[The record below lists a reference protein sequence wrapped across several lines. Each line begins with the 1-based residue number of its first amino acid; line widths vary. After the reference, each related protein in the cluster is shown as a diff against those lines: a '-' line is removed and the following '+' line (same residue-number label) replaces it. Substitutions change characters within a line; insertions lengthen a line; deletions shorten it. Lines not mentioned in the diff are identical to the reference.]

1 MNNKFKIGLL
11 ISNNDLSCSNYNLI
25 DSVSKNKDIEIIVLY
40 SKLSKNKEKIFRK
53 NILKLTRKKI
63 NALFFHCII
72 TIEKYIFKLI
82 YKNTENTYDL
92 KTLNLKTIF
101 INPVFSKSGL
111 FISYDEKNIKILKNL
126 SLNLII
132 RVNTPGI
139 YKGDILNVSKI
150 GILSFH
156 HGDNNWNRG
165 GPAAFWEVYKKKDA
179 TGFIIQLLT
188 SELDAGKVICRGE
201 YMTKEFYY
209 TNKQKLLNDSYYHM
223 EKVINNIIAG
233 NKIKIEDQYP
243 FDGEILK
250 TPNFKITFHYFVLF
264 ILKLCNKALRKL
276 FPKQRIWSIYFSRTS
291 FKNLKFKKAVKIK
304 NPIGK
309 WFADPFVFKFKESS
323 FIYFEEFNVKDNIGS
338 ISCIEL
344 LNDNSYKYLGQVVK
358 EKFHLSYPFLFD
370 FKGVIYM
377 VPESSKDNSIRLY
390 KCVSFPLKWTYQ
402 YNLMDN
408 INAADTNIFFH
419 DNKYWLTTNVDP
431 TNKGDQNSI
440 LNCYYSDS
448 PISKEWIEHNNN
460 PIQFR
465 NGARN
470 AGYVN
475 NKNIKISQKFSFN
488 EYGKSLEI
496 SEIEELNIN
505 SYKEKKLHEIHP
517 KFFKNAIG
525 IHHLSSNDEYTVF
538 DVKSY
543 K

>member
-1 MNNKFKIGLL
+1 MNDKFKIGLL
-11 ISNNDLSCSNYNLI
+11 ISNNDLSYNNYNLI
-25 DSVSKNKDIEIIVLY
+25 DSLSKNKKIELIVLY
-40 SKLSKNKEKIFRK
+40 SKLSTNKDSFFSKYF
-53 NILKLTRKKI
+53 LKLTRKKI
-63 NALFFHCII
+63 NALFFYCIVK
-72 TIEKYIFKLI
+72 IEKYILKLVN
-82 YKNTENTYDL
+82 KNKENTYDL
-92 KTLNLKTIF
+92 NTLSLKKIL
-101 INPVFSKSGL
+101 INPTFSKSGL

-126 SLNLII
+126 SLNLIL

-139 YKGDILNVSKI
+139 FKGDILNVSKI

-156 HGDNNWNRG
+156 HGDNRWNRG

-188 SELDAGKVICRGE
+188 DELDAGKVIYRGE
-201 YMTKEFYY
+201 YMTKEFYS
-209 TNKQKLLNDSYYHM
+209 TNKHKLLNDSYFHV
-223 EKVINNIIAG
+223 EKVIANIIAG
-233 NKIKIEDQYP
+233 NKIKIEDYYP

-264 ILKLCNKALRKL
+264 ILKLCNKAFRKL

-291 FKNLKFKKAVKIK
+291 FKNLRFKKAIKIK

-309 WFADPFVFKFKESS
+309 WFADPFIYTFKESS
-323 FIYFEEFNVKDNIGS
+323 FIYFEEFNIKDKIGS

-344 LNDNSYKYLGQVVK
+344 LKDNSYKYLGGVIK
-358 EKFHLSYPFLFD
+358 EKFHLSYPFIFD
-370 FKGVIYM
+370 FEGEIYM
-377 VPESSKDNSIRLY
+377 VPESCNDHSIRLY

-402 YNLMDN
+402 YNLIDN
-408 INAADTNIFFH
+408 IDAADTNIFFH

-431 TNKGDQNSI
+431 TNKGNQNSI
-440 LNCYYSDS
+440 LYCYHSDS
-448 PISKEWIEHNNN
+448 PISKDWIEHTNN

-475 NKNIKISQKFSFN
+475 NKNIRISQKFSFN

-496 SEIEELNIN
+496 SEIEELNTN

-517 KFFKNAIG
+517 NFFKNASG

>member
-1 MNNKFKIGLL
+1 MKNKFKIGLL
-11 ISNNDLSCSNYNLI
+11 ISNNHLSSNNYKLI
-25 DSVSKNKDIEIIVLY
+25 ESLSKNKKIEIIVLY
-40 SKLSKNKEKIFRK
+40 SKLSKNKESFITKYFLRFSV
-53 NILKLTRKKI
+53 KKI
-63 NALFFHCII
+63 NALFFYFIT
-72 TIEKYIFKLI
+72 TIEKYILNIVK
-82 YKNTENTYDL
+82 KNKENTYDL
-92 KTLNLKTIF
+92 DTLSLKNIF
-101 INPVFSKSGL
+101 LNPIFSKSGL
-111 FISYDEKNIKILKNL
+111 FISYNENNIKTLRNL
-126 SLNLII
+126 SLNLIL

-156 HGDNNWNRG
+156 HGDNRWNRG

-188 SELDAGKVICRGE
+188 DELDAGNIIYRGE
-201 YMTKEFYY
+201 YMTKEFYS
-209 TNKQKLLNDSYYHM
+209 TNKHKLLNDSYFHM

-233 NKIKIEDQYP
+233 NNINIEDYYP
-243 FDGEILK
+243 FGGEILK
-250 TPNFKITFHYFVLF
+250 TPNFKITFHYFILF
-264 ILKLCNKALRKL
+264 ILKLSNKIFRKL

-291 FKNLKFKKAVKIK
+291 FKDLKFKKAVKIK

-309 WFADPFVFKFKESS
+309 WFADPFIYTFKKSS
-323 FIYFEEFNVKDNIGS
+323 FIYFEEFNEKDNIGS

-344 LNDNSYKYLGQVVK
+344 LKDNSYKYLGQVIK

-370 FKGVIYM
+370 FNGEIYM
-377 VPESSKDNSIRLY
+377 VPESSQDNSIRLY
-390 KCVSFPLKWTYQ
+390 KCESFPLKWTYQ
-402 YNLMDN
+402 YNLIDN

-419 DNKYWLTTNVDP
+419 DNKYWITTNVDP

-475 NKNIKISQKFSFN
+475 NKNIRISQKFSFN
-488 EYGKSLEI
+488 EYGKSLQI

-505 SYKEKKLHEIHP
+505 SYKEKKLHEIYP
-517 KFFKNAIG
+517 KFFKNASG